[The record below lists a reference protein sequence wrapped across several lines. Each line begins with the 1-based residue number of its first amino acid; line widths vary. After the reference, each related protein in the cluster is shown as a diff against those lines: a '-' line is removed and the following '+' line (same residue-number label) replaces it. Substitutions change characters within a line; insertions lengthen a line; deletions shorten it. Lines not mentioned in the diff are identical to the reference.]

1 MNRIPRKLKKIAKK
15 SVSCVTTEFY
25 NLYQG
30 YKMPKFGIVFVIPG
44 NIKSN
49 KKGHNVVKF
58 GKKIIQA
65 YYNGLFDF

>member
-15 SVSCVTTEFY
+15 SVSYGTTEFY

-30 YKMPKFGIVFVIPG
+30 YKMPKFGIVFIIPG
-44 NIKSN
+44 NMKSN
-49 KKGHNVVKF
+49 KKGHIVVKF
-58 GKKIIQA
+58 GKKIIEA